1 MGGRYMNVPEISVDE
16 LAGQIANSAVV
27 IDVREQAEWDE
38 GRVVGSRLMP
48 LGEVVA
54 RLDEIPTDGP
64 VYVIC
69 RSGVRSAEACGYLR
83 TQGID
88 AFNVTG
94 GVLAWLDSERTV
106 ESGAR

>member
-1 MGGRYMNVPEISVDE
+1 MSVPAISVDE
-16 LAGQIANSAVV
+16 LAGQIANRAVLV
-27 IDVREQAEWDE
+27 DVREQSEWDE
-38 GRVVGSRLMP
+38 GRVGGSRLIP

-54 RLDEIPTDGP
+54 RVSEIPTDGP

-69 RSGVRSAEACGYLR
+69 RSGVRSAEACAYLR

-106 ESGAR
+106 EFGTG

>member
-1 MGGRYMNVPEISVDE
+1 MNVPAISVDE
-16 LAGQIANSAVV
+16 LAGQIANRAVLV
-27 IDVREQAEWDE
+27 DVREQSEWDE
-38 GRVVGSRLMP
+38 GRVGGSRLIP

-54 RLDEIPTDGP
+54 RVSEIPTDGP

-69 RSGVRSAEACGYLR
+69 RSGVRSAEACAYLR

-106 ESGAR
+106 EFGTG

>member
-1 MGGRYMNVPEISVDE
+1 MSVPEISVDE
-16 LAGQIANSAVV
+16 LAGQIANGAAVV
-27 IDVREQAEWDE
+27 DVREQFEWDE
-38 GRVVGSRLMP
+38 GYVGGSRLIP
-48 LGEVVA
+48 LGEVVD
-54 RLDEIPTDGP
+54 RVSEIPTDTP

>member
-1 MGGRYMNVPEISVDE
+1 MNVPAISVDE
-16 LAGQIANSAVV
+16 LAGQIANGAVV
-27 IDVREQAEWDE
+27 VDVREQSEWDE
-38 GRVVGSRLMP
+38 GRVGGSRLIP

-54 RLDEIPTDGP
+54 RVSEIPADGP

-69 RSGVRSAEACGYLR
+69 RSGVRSAEACDYLR

-94 GVLAWLDSERTV
+94 GVLAWLDSDRTI
-106 ESGAR
+106 EFGPR